1 MGYKYNINENTKNV
15 LFVPTIKRRIPY
27 HNSEYLFD
35 IELSNFSKLEKC
47 IRTIK
52 GEKPK
57 HKPRKIKVNKNK
69 IYHYVNGE
77 MDLVYEKLS
86 DYLKSIKIINEL
98 KSYKRY
104 GKCHDRS
111 IELAVSI
118 KNSFLLTGYTSY
130 EDIDILHSV
139 VECEKDGKT
148 KIIDYT
154 KNLIMD
160 KEEYIGL
167 NNFRVIQRISRE
179 DYLKDRMIIDTYIPN
194 LSTVAYLCFRDEI
207 IKELKNK
214 KILGLKRGN

>member
-1 MGYKYNINENTKNV
+1 MGYKYNINENTKKV
-15 LFVPTIKRRIPY
+15 LFAPTIKRRIPY
-27 HNSEYLFD
+27 HNGDYLID
-35 IELSNFSKLEKC
+35 IEISNFNDFERY
-47 IRTIK
+47 IRSLK
-52 GEKPK
+52 GEKVK
-57 HKPRKIKVNKNK
+57 HKPRKIIINKNK

-86 DYLKSIKIINEL
+86 DYIKSIKNLNEL

-130 EDIDILHSV
+130 EDIDILHTV

-167 NNFRVIQRISRE
+167 TNFRVIQRTSRE
-179 DYLKDRMIIDTYIPN
+179 DYLKDREVINKYLPN

>member
-1 MGYKYNINENTKNV
+1 MGYKYNINENTKKV
-15 LFVPTIKRRIPY
+15 LFAPTIKRRIPY
-27 HNSEYLFD
+27 HNGDYLID
-35 IELSNFSKLEKC
+35 IEISNFNDFERY
-47 IRTIK
+47 IRSLK
-52 GEKPK
+52 GEKVK
-57 HKPRKIKVNKNK
+57 HKPRKIKINKNK

-86 DYLKSIKIINEL
+86 DYIKSIKYLNEL

-130 EDIDILHSV
+130 EDIDILHTV

-167 NNFRVIQRISRE
+167 TNFRVIQRTSRE
-179 DYLKDRMIIDTYIPN
+179 DYLKDRKVINKFLPN